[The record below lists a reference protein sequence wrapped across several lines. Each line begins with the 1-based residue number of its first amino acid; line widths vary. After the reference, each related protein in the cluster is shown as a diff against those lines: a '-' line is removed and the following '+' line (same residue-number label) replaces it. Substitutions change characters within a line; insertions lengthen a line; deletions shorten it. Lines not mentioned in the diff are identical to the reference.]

1 MSCGLS
7 WYLSSSTRHS
17 SKILCIFST
26 LSKHLSSSSFF
37 YWRGDPYLHSWRAHL
52 CPLSFWVDCFL
63 LTLIIVHG
71 SIKIYPK
78 GSPALQSNLPYFLY
92 GEAIQFPPA
101 VWVIHPSNTFSF
113 LPSFL
118 PLSLS
123 SPFLKISLNVWMFC
137 LVCMSMYNMCTFE
150 EFELSIKIPGTWV
163 TDCFQPPF
171 GRSEPNPGLLEEQQ
185 VLLCTTSLF

>member
-26 LSKHLSSSSFF
+26 LSQHLSSSFF
-37 YWRGDPYLHSWRAHL
+37 SYWRGDPYLHSWRTHL
-52 CPLSFWVDCFL
+52 CPLSFWVDCLL

-71 SIKIYPK
+71 SIKRHRK

-92 GEAIQFPPA
+92 GEAIQFPCSLDQSPLLT
-101 VWVIHPSNTFSF
+101 PF
-113 LPSFL
+113 LFFPPSFL
-118 PLSLS
+118 SHFLS
-123 SPFLKISLNVWMFC
+123 SSFLKISLNVWMFY
-137 LVCMSMYNMCTFE
+137 LVCMSMCTFE
-150 EFELSIKIPGTWV
+150 EFEVSIKVPGTWV

-171 GRSEPNPGLLEEQQ
+171 GWSEPNPGLLEEQ
-185 VLLCTTSLF
+185 VLLCTRPYF